1 MVGSVGAEKHRRI
14 NGLKSRE
21 ILNLRFNCITET
33 LSVCYASTPTT
44 TSGMAAANSSW
55 DWGYYDNLIL
65 DTDFSLAISRSLCD
79 EWTHGDVYNM
89 LASTPSPQIF
99 QQPQLSILS
108 LDNEGE
114 SSQAAASYFCQI
126 QDFSQDNNPR
136 CKRRRMLLFPGDEA
150 FGQSC
155 MASDDP
161 FHQYGSIRNNSGYDS
176 YRSACESMQLPESSS
191 SSLWLSGNDDF
202 LGSKNVCMEQC
213 PEKWVP
219 NYITE
224 QLLQESSTDGSMNLS
239 LPVSDAQEMQELM
252 SPDLH
257 SFLAKPARGRLSV
270 EGIQNDNPGPARK
283 SKLATPVAYPFAV
296 LKPSGVEGDVTLND
310 INKRILMPPTRPI
323 QHPVGDYA
331 RPPSSASTGAGL
343 SGKAVVAL
351 TKIHT
356 EGKGTITIMR
366 TKG

>member
-1 MVGSVGAEKHRRI
+1 M
-14 NGLKSRE
+14 
-21 ILNLRFNCITET
+21 
-33 LSVCYASTPTT
+33 CYVSTPTT
-44 TSGMAAANSSW
+44 TSVMAAANSSW

-79 EWTHGDVYNM
+79 EWMHGDVYNM

-114 SSQAAASYFCQI
+114 SSEAAASYFCQI
-126 QDFSQDNNPR
+126 QGLSQDNNPR

-202 LGSKNVCMEQC
+202 LGSKNACMEQC
-213 PEKWVP
+213 PEKWMPKYV
-219 NYITE
+219 TE
-224 QLLQESSTDGSMNLS
+224 QLLQESSTDGSMNIS
-239 LPVSDAQEMQELM
+239 LPVSDAQEMQDLM

-270 EGIQNDNPGPARK
+270 EGIQNDNPWPAPK
-283 SKLATPVAYPFAV
+283 SKLATPVAYPFSV

>member
-14 NGLKSRE
+14 NRLTSRE
-21 ILNLRFNCITET
+21 ILNLSLNCISET
-33 LSVCYASTPTT
+33 LRVCYASIPT
-44 TSGMAAANSSW
+44 SVMAAANSSW

-126 QDFSQDNNPR
+126 QDFSPDNNPR

-150 FGQSC
+150 LGQSSL
-155 MASDDP
+155 ASDDP
-161 FHQYGSIRNNSGYDS
+161 FHQYGSIRSNSGYDS
-176 YRSACESMQLPESSS
+176 FRSACESMQLPESSS
-191 SSLWLSGNDDF
+191 NSLWLSGNGDF
-202 LGSKNVCMEQC
+202 LGSKNVCTELC
-213 PEKWVP
+213 PEKWMP
-219 NYITE
+219 KYIAE
-224 QLLQESSTDGSMNLS
+224 QLLQESSTDGSMNIS
-239 LPVSDAQEMQELM
+239 LPVSADAQEMQDLM

-270 EGIQNDNPGPARK
+270 KGIQNDNPGPARK

-323 QHPVGDYA
+323 QHPVGDFA

>member
-1 MVGSVGAEKHRRI
+1 M
-14 NGLKSRE
+14 
-21 ILNLRFNCITET
+21 
-33 LSVCYASTPTT
+33 STPT
-44 TSGMAAANSSW
+44 SVMAATNSPW
-55 DWGYYDNLIL
+55 DWGYYENLIL

-79 EWTHGDVYNM
+79 EWTHGDVHNM
-89 LASTPSPQIF
+89 LASTPSPQII

-108 LDNEGE
+108 LDNEGK
-114 SSQAAASYFCQI
+114 STQAAASYFCQI

-155 MASDDP
+155 MTSDDP

-176 YRSACESMQLPESSS
+176 FRSACESMQLPESSS

-202 LGSKNVCMEQC
+202 LGSKNVCVEQC
-213 PEKWVP
+213 PEKWMP
-219 NYITE
+219 NCISE
-224 QLLQESSTDGSMNLS
+224 QLLQESSVDGSMNIS
-239 LPVSDAQEMQELM
+239 LPVSDAQEMQDLI

-257 SFLAKPARGRLSV
+257 SFLAKPSRGRLSL
-270 EGIQNDNPGPARK
+270 EGVQKDYPGPARK
-283 SKLATPVAYPFAV
+283 AKLATPVAYPFAV